1 MDSRSYKFPLMPRLQ
16 GNIYLRWVTPE
27 VALGIS
33 ELNNYL
39 RPQAAQQD
47 PDSWGYFFIMFN
59 RSFVFGLFQY
69 CTNLQKYVL
78 N

>member
-47 PDSWGYFFIMFN
+47 PDSWGYFLLCLIGALSLAYFSIVLIYKNMF
-59 RSFVFGLFQY
+59 
-69 CTNLQKYVL
+69 
-78 N
+78 